1 MYFNTENLTLS
12 LHFSS
17 KTFIPFFDIF
27 LAYTTGC
34 QTFVTAY
41 NRKTILLLVNNV
53 SYEYI
58 LTAFSLQIC
67 CQHNTKQI
75 AFNMLEH
82 SGELKSFKNKFMAL
96 GAEC

>member
-1 MYFNTENLTLS
+1 MYFSTENLPLS

-17 KTFIPFFDIF
+17 KTFFPSFDIF

-58 LTAFSLQIC
+58 LTAFSLQIYR
-67 CQHNTKQI
+67 QHNTKQI